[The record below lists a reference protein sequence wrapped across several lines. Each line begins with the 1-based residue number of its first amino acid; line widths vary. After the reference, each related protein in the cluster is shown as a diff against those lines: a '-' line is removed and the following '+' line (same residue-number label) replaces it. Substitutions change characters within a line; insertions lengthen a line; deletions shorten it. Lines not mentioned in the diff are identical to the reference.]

1 MKLQT
6 GIKWSLLL
14 CAMISTS
21 VMAHPGRTNADGCH
35 TNRKTGE
42 YHCHGSKS
50 RRVDYYGQDTQPDN
64 KTTAAPAKKSK
75 PHSTKKESGASKTK
89 ASSAKRDK
97 SSGDAI
103 PHPVAPPPDVQAQC
117 NSNKNV
123 NAYWEAVTR
132 RCLDRSTGRELI
144 TPER

>member
-6 GIKWSLLL
+6 GIKLSLLL
-14 CAMISTS
+14 CIMIATP

-50 RRVDYYGQDTQPDN
+50 RRVDYYGQDKQSDN
-64 KTTAAPAKKSK
+64 KTTAAPAKKTK
-75 PHSTKKESGASKTK
+75 PYSTKKEIGMSK
-89 ASSAKRDK
+89 AKTGSVRRDK
-97 SSGDAI
+97 GLGDSR
-103 PHPVAPPPDVQAQC
+103 PDPVAPPPDVQVQC
-117 NSNKNV
+117 INSKNF

-132 RCLDRSTGRELI
+132 RCLDRSTGRELVI
-144 TPER
+144 P

>member
-6 GIKWSLLL
+6 GIKLSLLL
-14 CAMISTS
+14 CTIISTFG
-21 VMAHPGRTNADGCH
+21 MAHPGRTNEDGCH

-42 YHCHGSKS
+42 YHCHGNKS

-64 KTTAAPAKKSK
+64 KAALAPAKKTK
-75 PHSTKKESGASKTK
+75 PHSAKKETGVSKTK
-89 ASSAKRDK
+89 TGLTKRDK
-97 SSGDAI
+97 NIGDSGL
-103 PHPVAPPPDVQAQC
+103 HPVASPPDVQAQC
-117 NSNKNV
+117 INSKNF

-144 TPER
+144 SP